1 MTCYL
6 GSKATI
12 VTMVQC
18 PSGAFAVRLMMGAK
32 RHDGLCVCLVAK
44 KLLQRQGDT
53 SLSLFFR
60 VGKNRSV
67 VVAAATAPAFI
78 HFYSSR

>member
-1 MTCYL
+1 
-6 GSKATI
+6 
-12 VTMVQC
+12 
-18 PSGAFAVRLMMGAK
+18 
-32 RHDGLCVCLVAK
+32 
-44 KLLQRQGDT
+44 
-53 SLSLFFR
+53 LFFR